1 MVALIRLGALVMSV
15 AAVAAVP
22 SVGAPRVPVS
32 VDAQAGT
39 ASLTDPGRTASTP
52 RVTCWAVP
60 VDADV
65 ADPFRAPECRWCPGN
80 RGIEYA
86 SVAGDAVRAVV
97 GGQVTFDGS
106 VAGRRYLSIDIVVSG
121 GRLRVTYGGLDP
133 AGERFVVGQTVGRE
147 QPLGSATGPVHLG
160 VRWNGEYIDPADFTD
175 GPPRRARLVPVEGT
189 PGRAAE
195 RRGACG

>member
-1 MVALIRLGALVMSV
+1 MSV
-15 AAVAAVP
+15 TVVAAVP
-22 SVGAPRVPVS
+22 PVGAPRVPVS
-32 VDAQAGT
+32 VDA
-39 ASLTDPGRTASTP
+39 PASTVEITGRGWMASAP
-52 RVTCWAVP
+52 LVTCWAVP
-60 VDADV
+60 VNAEV

-80 RGIEYA
+80 RGVEYA

-97 GGQVTFDGS
+97 GGRVAFDGS

-133 AGERFVVGQTVGRE
+133 AGERFIVGQTVGRE

-160 VRWNGEYIDPADFTD
+160 VRWHGEYIDPADFTD